1 MKSLKLVYWSITVAL
16 AGFLFGFDTVVI
28 SGADKSLSDLWSSYT
43 LGDSSSLFHGVVV
56 MSSALWGT
64 VLGAI
69 YGAFPTNLLGRKN
82 TLIIIGFLFF
92 ISAIGSA
99 LVSDPYLFAIF
110 RFLGGIG
117 VGASTIAAP
126 AYVTEIAPAHNR
138 GKLVALYQFNIVF
151 GILVAFLSNYLINEN
166 IVVNA
171 WRWMIGVEA
180 IPALLYLVLIVG
192 VPKSPRWLLTKGRK
206 DEALKT
212 LKVLDSDASEETL
225 KSYSQENE
233 KTQENIESIFS
244 KVFRKPLTLVILLAV
259 FNQFSGINAFLYYSP
274 RIFELAGLAEDA
286 ALISS
291 IGVGL
296 VNLVF
301 TLIGL
306 SLIDRVGRK
315 TLMYIGSIG
324 YILSLGLVTYSF
336 ASDWLGMHVT
346 YFFFLFIAS
355 HAIGQ
360 GAVIWVF
367 ISEIFPNRQRAQGQA
382 VGSSTHWIL
391 AAIIPAFVP
400 ALFSSIG
407 TTYVFAFFTIMMIF
421 QLIWVHFKMPET
433 KGKNLEELSQE
444 LLTKNFNT
452 N

>member
-1 MKSLKLVYWSITVAL
+1 
-16 AGFLFGFDTVVI
+16 
-28 SGADKSLSDLWSSYT
+28 
-43 LGDSSSLFHGVVV
+43 
-56 MSSALWGT
+56 
-64 VLGAI
+64 
-69 YGAFPTNLLGRKN
+69 
-82 TLIIIGFLFF
+82 
-92 ISAIGSA
+92 
-99 LVSDPYLFAIF
+99 
-110 RFLGGIG
+110 

-166 IVVNA
+166 IAVNA

-192 VPKSPRWLLTKGRK
+192 VPKSPRWLLMKGRK

-212 LKVLDSDASEETL
+212 LKVLNSDASAETL
-225 KSYSQENE
+225 KSYSQGNE
-233 KTQENIESIFS
+233 KTEENIESIFS

>member
-1 MKSLKLVYWSITVAL
+1 
-16 AGFLFGFDTVVI
+16 
-28 SGADKSLSDLWSSYT
+28 
-43 LGDSSSLFHGVVV
+43 
-56 MSSALWGT
+56 
-64 VLGAI
+64 LGAI

-166 IVVNA
+166 IAVNA

-212 LKVLDSDASEETL
+212 LKVLNSDASAETL
-225 KSYSQENE
+225 KSYSQGNE
-233 KTQENIESIFS
+233 KTEENIESIFS